1 MHEPDRPAGRR
12 SNETDGISARLWAA
26 RPPVLLAAGLALAC
40 LALIAALPM
49 LSSGASISSINSKL
63 EKKRSKLQV
72 ARQHEQ
78 VLTGDISALS
88 GKISGL
94 SSEIASLQRR
104 EASAERTLAVKRAE
118 LARVQARYDREHLR
132 YLKLRKQLLRAQG
145 VLAER
150 LVEIYKSD
158 PPDVVSVVLG
168 SDNFEDMLVRADYL
182 SRIGKQDSAI
192 VARVRD
198 LKQRSARKR
207 ALLLTLK
214 DQAANAVATIEAKRA
229 ELADTRAGI
238 QSRESALASARDQKR
253 SSLHE
258 TRGHRKDLE
267 GDVAALEAASARVTA
282 QLKGGPLPA
291 GPMRQGSG
299 SYAWPVNGP
308 VVSGFGM
315 RWGRLHAGV
324 DIAAPTG
331 TPIRASAGGTVAI
344 AGWVGGYGNYTCIQH
359 GGGIA
364 TCYGHQTSI
373 GVHVGQH
380 VRQGQV
386 IGTVGC
392 TGHCFGPHVHFEVRV
407 NGTPVD
413 PMGYL

>member
-1 MHEPDRPAGRR
+1 MNRAV
-12 SNETDGISARLWAA
+12 A
-26 RPPVLLAAGLALAC
+26 RPDARALALLAAVLAVAC

-49 LSSGASISSINSKL
+49 LSSGASLSSINSKL
-63 EKKRSKLQV
+63 EKKRAKLQDV
-72 ARQHEQ
+72 KQREG
-78 VLTGDISALS
+78 VLTTDISALS
-88 GKISGL
+88 GKIRGL
-94 SSEIASLQRR
+94 SSEIASLRR
-104 EASAERTLAVKRAE
+104 SEASAERTLAVKRAE

-132 YLKLRKQLLRAQG
+132 YLKLRKELRQSQG

-150 LVEIYKSD
+150 LIEIYKSD
-158 PPDVVSVVLG
+158 PPDVVSVVLE
-168 SDNFEDMLVRADYL
+168 SDGFEDMLVRADYL

-192 VARVRD
+192 VDRVRD
-198 LKQRSARKR
+198 LKERSARKR

-229 ELADTRAGI
+229 ELAETRAGI
-238 QSRESALASARDQKR
+238 QEREAALASTRDRKR

-258 TRGHRKDLE
+258 TRGHRHDLE
-267 GDVAALEAASARVTA
+267 GDVRALEAASARVTA
-282 QLKGGPLPA
+282 QLQGAPVPA
-291 GPMRQGSG
+291 GPQRQGSG
-299 SYAWPVNGP
+299 SYGWPVSGP
-308 VVSGFGM
+308 VVSGFGQ

-324 DIAAPTG
+324 DIASPSG
-331 TPIRASAGGTVAI
+331 TPIRASAGGSVAI

-359 GGGIA
+359 GGGVA

-373 GVHVGQH
+373 GVHVGQS